1 MAWNQPG
8 GNGGKDPWG
17 GRGGQQGPPDLDEVL
32 KKLQARLHRLFGSG
46 KTSGTGAGGGGG
58 ISLPG
63 GSGKGIL
70 LLVIVALVGW
80 VIAGIYIVDPPE
92 QGVVLRFGK
101 YVRTTDPGPHW
112 VPYFIESVEKVNV
125 DIVREEEIGFR
136 RTGTS
141 VTSVPRE
148 SLMLTEDENIIDIM
162 FAVQYRVKD
171 AAAYLFNVRDPDL
184 VLRVAT
190 ESAVREIVGRNS
202 MDFVITEGRDVVAG
216 EAEVLIQE
224 ILDRYGTGLH
234 VSSVNMQNAQPPTE
248 VQAAFADAVKARE
261 DEQRFI
267 NQARAYAADILPKAR
282 GDASAIRERS
292 MAYQARVIAA
302 AEGETSRFLQVLA
315 EYDKAPEIT
324 RERLYIEAV
333 ESVLANSS
341 KVLMDVKGGN
351 SLMYLPIDKLLSSQ
365 GSSTSAQSTGRGA
378 DDMIGQRQGGLDESL
393 QRRSELRDRTR

>member
-1 MAWNQPG
+1 
-8 GNGGKDPWG
+8 
-17 GRGGQQGPPDLDEVL
+17 
-32 KKLQARLHRLFGSG
+32 
-46 KTSGTGAGGGGG
+46 
-58 ISLPG
+58 
-63 GSGKGIL
+63 
-70 LLVIVALVGW
+70 
-80 VIAGIYIVDPPE
+80 
-92 QGVVLRFGK
+92 
-101 YVRTTDPGPHW
+101 
-112 VPYFIESVEKVNV
+112 
-125 DIVREEEIGFR
+125 
-136 RTGTS
+136 
-141 VTSVPRE
+141 
-148 SLMLTEDENIIDIM
+148 
-162 FAVQYRVKD
+162 
-171 AAAYLFNVRDPDL
+171 
-184 VLRVAT
+184 
-190 ESAVREIVGRNS
+190 

-234 VSSVNMQNAQPPTE
+234 VSSVNMQNAQPPAE

-324 RERLYIEAV
+324 RERLYLEAV